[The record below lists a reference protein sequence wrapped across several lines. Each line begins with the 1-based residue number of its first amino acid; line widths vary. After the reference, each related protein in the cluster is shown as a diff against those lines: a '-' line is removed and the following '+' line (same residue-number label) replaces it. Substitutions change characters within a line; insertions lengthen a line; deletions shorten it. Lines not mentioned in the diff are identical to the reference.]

1 MLYADPEAPMVDKVK
16 KIWLDGALVD
26 WDKANVHILTHTL
39 HYGLGAFE
47 GIRCYETHD
56 GQSAVFRLRE
66 HIERLFDSAKIAT
79 IPMDGFD
86 VEQIVKACLEL
97 VRVNGLSECYLRPL
111 AFLGDGTMGLAARKN
126 PTRLAIVAWKW
137 GPYLGEDALEKGI
150 RAKVSSFARPGVNM
164 LMGKGKIVGH
174 YVNSILAKREAL
186 AAGYEEAILLDGQG
200 YIAEASGE
208 NVFVV
213 RDGKVATPPFGAA
226 ILGGITRDTVLTL
239 MQEMGIEVVER
250 QIARDELYIADEVFL
265 VGTAAEVTPIREV
278 DDRKVGDGGRGPLT
292 KRVQDR
298 YFRVVRGADVPHPE
312 WLSVVHTKKQPA
324 STASADGA

>member
-1 MLYADPEAPMVDKVK
+1 MVDKVK

-47 GIRCYETHD
+47 GIRCYEMHD
-56 GQSAVFRLRE
+56 GQSSVFRLRE
-66 HIERLFDSAKIAT
+66 HIERLFDSARIAT
-79 IPMDGFD
+79 IPMDGFTVD
-86 VEQIVKACLEL
+86 QVVKASLEL
-97 VRVNGLSECYLRPL
+97 VRANGLSECYLRPL
-111 AFLGDGTMGLAARKN
+111 AFLGDGTMGLAARN
-126 PTRLAIVAWKW
+126 NRTRLAIAAWKW
-137 GPYLGEDALEKGI
+137 GPYLGEDALENGI
-150 RAKVSSFARPGVNM
+150 RAKVSSFNRPGVNM

-174 YVNSILAKREAL
+174 YVNSILAKREVL

-200 YIAEASGE
+200 YVAEASGE

-239 MQEMGIEVVER
+239 MREMSFEVTER

-278 DDRKVGDGGRGPLT
+278 DDRTVGAGGRGPLT

-312 WLSVVHTKKQPA
+312 WLSILKRPRRAEATSEPPLER
-324 STASADGA
+324 